1 MLDIEKNHDYQ
12 WFVISL
18 LERALVHLGKDR
30 FEIFDFEDLRDYISM
45 NSSRLEN
52 REITM
57 YDTIINRFGRL
68 VPFNR
73 EEILLRA
80 ARIILTD

>member
-1 MLDIEKNHDYQ
+1 
-12 WFVISL
+12 
-18 LERALVHLGKDR
+18 
-30 FEIFDFEDLRDYISM
+30 M